1 MGTTVIVDPDGH
13 LMGAFGAALLAAEE
27 PISARKPVEGDATSC
42 AMKSGELDFDAL
54 QEFDFETREIEC
66 NKCANHC
73 EIICVNRDGKLI
85 DSWGNRCEKGE
96 LKARH

>member
-1 MGTTVIVDPDGH
+1 MGS
-13 LMGAFGAALLAAEE
+13 FGAALLAAEE
-27 PISARKPVEGDATSC
+27 PISTRKPVEGDATSG

-73 EIICVNRDGKLI
+73 EIICVNRDGKLT
-85 DSWGNRCEKGE
+85 DSWGNRCETI
-96 LKARH
+96 